1 MEFDEER
8 VDMKSRRYRKVNI
21 KTRHILIVAAIIL
34 LVFSV
39 GAAAFALT
47 DSIAMMGLS
56 KKTMGTAEQSAPA
69 SSHSSV
75 SSSALKPGSSMPSS
89 RTAES
94 SPASAVS
101 SHSSTSSN
109 SAVSSSAP
117 PMDPSIYQAMY
128 PKLYAE
134 KVEPAAEDDGKVVYL
149 TFDDGPS
156 NLTIPLLDV
165 LDRYKVKAT
174 FFLIGKTDSQSIKE
188 MKEIVNRGSVV
199 GVHSYTH
206 QYDRI
211 YATPA
216 AFLDDFA
223 RMHDLLLSA
232 AGVDTHIYR
241 FAGGSINS
249 YNKKT
254 AKAIID
260 EMNRRGY
267 TYYDWNVSSGDAERG
282 ETAQSI
288 YSQTIRGVHGHKR
301 SVVLF
306 HNTKFKGN
314 TLSQIPKI
322 IETLQKEGYRFATLD
337 PTVDNKPYIFR
348 VPS

>member
-1 MEFDEER
+1 
-8 VDMKSRRYRKVNI
+8 MKSRRYRKVNI
-21 KTRHILIVAAIIL
+21 KTRHILIVTAIIL

-39 GAAAFALT
+39 GAATFALT
-47 DSIAMMGLS
+47 DSFAMMGLS
-56 KKTMGTAEQSAPA
+56 KKTMGTVTQSASA

-94 SPASAVS
+94 SSPSAVS
-101 SHSSTSSN
+101 SHSSASSN
-109 SAVSSSAP
+109 SVVSSAAP
-117 PMDPSIYQAMY
+117 PMDPSIYQGMY

-174 FFLIGKTDSQSIKE
+174 FFLIGKTDAQSIKE

-206 QYDRI
+206 QYDKI
-211 YATPA
+211 YATPV

-232 AGVDTHIYR
+232 TGVDTHIYR

-249 YNKKT
+249 HNSKT

-260 EMNRRGY
+260 EMDRRGY
-267 TYYDWNVSSGDAERG
+267 NYYDWNVSSGDAERG

-288 YSQTIRGVHGHKR
+288 YSQTIRGVHAWPSASAPRQPEAAYCSKDAEAAFR
-301 SVVLF
+301 
-306 HNTKFKGN
+306 
-314 TLSQIPKI
+314 
-322 IETLQKEGYRFATLD
+322 YRFLLASD
-337 PTVDNKPYIFR
+337 SVSRFSAGEYP
-348 VPS
+348 VPWHADLS

>member
-1 MEFDEER
+1 MR
-8 VDMKSRRYRKVNI
+8 NGRYKRTNRN
-21 KTRHILIVAAIIL
+21 TRHILIVVAIVV

-39 GAAAFALT
+39 GAVVFALT
-47 DSIAMMGLS
+47 NPFTMINGS
-56 KKTMGTAEQSAPA
+56 KKTMGKVNAPA
-69 SSHSSV
+69 SSQMTLSSLA
-75 SSSALKPGSSMPSS
+75 SKTGSSEPSSLAAQSSASSAASS
-89 RTAES
+89 RAAS
-94 SPASAVS
+94 SLHSGA
-101 SHSSTSSN
+101 SST
-109 SAVSSSAP
+109 AP
-117 PMDPSIYQAMY
+117 LMDPSTYQSLY
-128 PKLYAE
+128 PNLYAE
-134 KVEPAAEDDGKVVYL
+134 KVKPTAEDDSKVVYL

-165 LDRYKVKAT
+165 LDRYKVKAS
-174 FFLIGKTDSQSIKE
+174 FFLVGKPDDQSVKE
-188 MKEIVNRGSVV
+188 MKEIVNRGHAI

-206 QYDRI
+206 QYNQI

-223 RMHDLLLSA
+223 KMHDLILSA
-232 AGVDTHIYR
+232 TGVDTHIYR
-241 FAGGSINS
+241 FAGGSVNS

-254 AKAIID
+254 AKAIIT

-267 TYYDWNVSSGDAERG
+267 VYYDWNVSSGDAEQG

-288 YSQTIRGVHGHKR
+288 YSQTIKGVHGHR
-301 SVVLF
+301 QSVILF
-306 HNTKFKGN
+306 HNTKFKAH